1 MGITTDQACL
11 LCHSG
16 LEPVNH
22 LFFHCAFSKW
32 IWNFLLWRFKHR
44 SRIGKTLCDEETWV
58 RNQFRGSNQYTIA
71 MKVSFGAAV
80 YCIWRERNS
89 RLHGGSP
96 THKRDILHLIIDKIQ
111 SRIRFLHPHDNH
123 SPRSLQVALHFNI
136 PIHLKPNLT
145 RTCSWIKPPVGV
157 AKINT
162 DASLF
167 VNGASLGGLIRDLNS
182 VLALFSIPA
191 SGDDITILELKAI
204 DYGIFLAQKKALNRI
219 WVESD
224 SLNAVNIINSQ
235 APCPWKALTLLDKI
249 CLGLAAFVDWKVT
262 HVWREANLVAD
273 FLSKEDC
280 PCKGDD
286 IPPSS
291 IPNPLKDII
300 ATDSAGVPY
309 TRT

>member
-1 MGITTDQACL
+1 
-11 LCHSG
+11 
-16 LEPVNH
+16 
-22 LFFHCAFSKW
+22 
-32 IWNFLLWRFKHR
+32 
-44 SRIGKTLCDEETWV
+44 
-58 RNQFRGSNQYTIA
+58 
-71 MKVSFGAAV
+71 MKVSFGAAI
-80 YCIWRERNS
+80 YCIWQERNS
-89 RLHGGSP
+89 RLHGGTP

-111 SRIRFLHPHDNH
+111 SRIRFLHLHDNH

-136 PIHLKPNLT
+136 PIHLKPDLI

-162 DASLF
+162 DASLS
-167 VNGASLGGLIRDLNS
+167 VNGASLGGLIRDPNS

-204 DYGIFLAQKKALNRI
+204 DYGLSLAQEKALIRI

-224 SLNAVNIINSQ
+224 SLNAINIINSQ

-249 CLGLAAFVDWKVT
+249 YLGLADFVDWKVT
-262 HVWREANLVAD
+262 HVWREANSAAD

-280 PCKGDD
+280 PCKGED

-291 IPNPLKDII
+291 IPISLKDII
-300 ATDSAGVPY
+300 ASDSAGVPY